1 MWKPVKYIHDVNVFT
16 AGLRQ
21 TEKALAVCSSHLV
34 KCCDS
39 LHRAA
44 LSHSGSPG
52 VVPEENGTLLG
63 DAHNVS
69 EWQEVITGEEVPFEF
84 ETRGKLRHR

>member
-1 MWKPVKYIHDVNVFT
+1 M
-16 AGLRQ
+16 
-21 TEKALAVCSSHLV
+21 

-39 LHRAA
+39 LLRAA

-52 VVPEENGTLLG
+52 VVPEENGTLLD

-69 EWQEVITGEEVPFEF
+69 EWQEVITGEEIPFEF
-84 ETRGKLRHR
+84 EARGKLRHR